1 MFQCWDT
8 YNTAKQKR
16 TSKRMYSSF
25 WKRHPDL
32 TPLRGTGACLCMPVA
47 GIRLRRTSSRLGVTP
62 NKTKEHPNE
71 MFFCFGGAT
80 RT

>member
-1 MFQCWDT
+1 MFQCGDT
-8 YNTAKQKR
+8 HNTAKQER

-62 NKTKEHPNE
+62 NKTKEHPNG